1 MEPLPNTQ
9 IAHITETLRRQ
20 IAAGALPHGA
30 KLPAERELAALFGTT
45 RITLKDALS
54 MLEAEGLIYREER
67 RGWFVS
73 RPRLVYNPA
82 SRSHFHALVAAQ
94 CRRAETRVLGAEVVV
109 APFELVAEL
118 ELAPLSPLF
127 CIRRARRIDG
137 RAVLHVTHFLRPH
150 LFPGIERQDLSQS
163 LTELYRREYGLE
175 YGRSR
180 FDICPTAARGEAARV
195 LNLAPGS
202 PVLAVTRINYDQ
214 FGRPID
220 CDREI
225 WRHDAVRIRID
236 SNECPSSLD
245 VPLRSAG

>member
-1 MEPLPNTQ
+1 MTVELQPKTQ
-9 IAHITETLRRQ
+9 TALITDTLRRQ
-20 IAAGALPHGA
+20 IAGATLAPGA
-30 KLPAERELAALFGTT
+30 KLPAERELAALFETT
-45 RITLKDALS
+45 RITVKESLS
-54 MLEAEGLIYREER
+54 ILEAEGLIYREER

-94 CRRAETRVLGAEVVV
+94 ARRAETRVLASRWVP
-109 APFELVAEL
+109 APCELVAEM
-118 ELAPLSPLF
+118 EIAPLSRLF
-127 CIRRARRIDG
+127 RLCRERRIDG
-137 RAVLHVTHFLRPH
+137 RAVLYVEHFLRPEW
-150 LFPGIERQDLSQS
+150 FPGIERQDLSQS

-180 FDICPTAARGEAARV
+180 FDICPTAAQGEAARV

-214 FGRPID
+214 HGRLLD

-225 WRHDAVRIRID
+225 WRHDAVRIRVD
-236 SNECPSSLD
+236 SQHRRE
-245 VPLRSAG
+245 